1 MSINI
6 IIIMYVF
13 VIMDLKMEIQ
23 IHGESFLERRYIH

>member
-23 IHGESFLERRYIH
+23 IHGESFS